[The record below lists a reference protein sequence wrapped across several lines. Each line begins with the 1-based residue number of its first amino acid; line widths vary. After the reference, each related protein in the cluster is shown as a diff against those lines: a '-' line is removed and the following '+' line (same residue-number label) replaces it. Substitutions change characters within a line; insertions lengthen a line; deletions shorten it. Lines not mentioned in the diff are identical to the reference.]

1 MIGEG
6 EELPVQVPSPA
17 KSRGKPLAAHEA
29 AAGAKGLTDNKETRS
44 GDRRPRCNQ
53 DSSETET
60 EQRKKHETGANTTW
74 DWRRKSQQPGN

>member
-1 MIGEG
+1 MTGEG
-6 EELPVQVPSPA
+6 EELPVQVPSLA

-53 DSSETET
+53 DSSETD
-60 EQRKKHETGANTTW
+60 RAAKKT
-74 DWRRKSQQPGN
+74 